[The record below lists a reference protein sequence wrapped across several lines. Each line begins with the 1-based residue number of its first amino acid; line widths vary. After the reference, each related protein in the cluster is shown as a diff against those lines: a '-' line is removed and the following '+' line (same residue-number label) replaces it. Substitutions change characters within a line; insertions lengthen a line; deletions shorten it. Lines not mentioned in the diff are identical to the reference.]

1 MSPLPSPFRLLGFAV
16 LAAACCATFHAAE
29 PPVAWKA
36 GVARVKIT
44 PTEPIWMAGFGSRTK
59 PSEGVRQDLYAKALA
74 LQDET
79 GRSAVLVALDLVDI
93 ERELAEAVA
102 TEAERRH
109 GLGRDRLVLNVSHT
123 HSGPVAGLVVM
134 PLYDLS
140 PEQRAVVQR
149 YTRTLIDGIL
159 EAIGG
164 ALAQLAPARVE
175 FGQGLAGIAVNRR
188 RARNR
193 SLPGPVDH
201 DVPVLAVR
209 DAAGALR
216 AVAVGYSAHATALS
230 DYQINGD
237 WPGFAM
243 AELEQT
249 HPGATALFVNGCS
262 ADANP
267 LPRRNEELARGYG
280 RILAAAADE
289 VLRGRMAP
297 LTGPLHTAFA
307 TVDVPFRTPPT
318 RAELQARLQDRNVF
332 VRLHARR
339 LLEELDRK
347 GALPTTYPYPVQVWR
362 FGRGLTFVALGGE
375 VVVDYSLR
383 LKQEHGFDHTWVAG
397 YSNDVLA
404 YIPSRRVL
412 MEGGYEGGDSMIYF
426 GRPAPFGAAVEEIIV
441 EKVADLVRLTA
452 PAAPAR

>member
-1 MSPLPSPFRLLGFAV
+1 
-16 LAAACCATFHAAE
+16 
-29 PPVAWKA
+29 
-36 GVARVKIT
+36 
-44 PTEPIWMAGFGSRTK
+44 
-59 PSEGVRQDLYAKALA
+59 
-74 LQDET
+74 
-79 GRSAVLVALDLVDI
+79 
-93 ERELAEAVA
+93 
-102 TEAERRH
+102 
-109 GLGRDRLVLNVSHT
+109 
-123 HSGPVAGLVVM
+123 
-134 PLYDLS
+134 
-140 PEQRAVVQR
+140 
-149 YTRTLIDGIL
+149 
-159 EAIGG
+159 
-164 ALAQLAPARVE
+164 
-175 FGQGLAGIAVNRR
+175 
-188 RARNR
+188 
-193 SLPGPVDH
+193 
-201 DVPVLAVR
+201 
-209 DAAGALR
+209 
-216 AVAVGYSAHATALS
+216 
-230 DYQINGD
+230 
-237 WPGFAM
+237 
-243 AELEQT
+243 
-249 HPGATALFVNGCS
+249 
-262 ADANP
+262 
-267 LPRRNEELARGYG
+267 
-280 RILAAAADE
+280 
-289 VLRGRMAP
+289 MAP